1 MDKIEQLLDATEHPE
16 RYSQSELENLLRDP
30 EVKEICDLFDK
41 TKSSLTSIDTPDIE
55 TEWKNF
61 EYNHRNSTVASRFK
75 LLNLFSRNVAASI
88 AIGIASFAAVAAV
101 VGVSV
106 NYFSGRTTDS
116 TSPETETTT
125 GVIVTQPDSIA
136 TIEELTT
143 ASPQIIVFDNE
154 PLDTIISKVA
164 AYYGYSLIFNADES
178 RQLRLYFRWNQANSI
193 DEVVE
198 SLNNFEQL
206 HLTIENNAIKVD

>member
-16 RYSQSELENLLRDP
+16 RYSSAEIADLLSDP
-30 EVKEICDLFDK
+30 EVKEVFVLLDK
-41 TKSSLTSIDTPDIE
+41 TKSSLSSIDTPDVE
-55 TEWKNF
+55 AEWKAF
-61 EYNHRNSTVASRFK
+61 ELNHNKATISNRFK
-75 LLNLFSRNVAASI
+75 TLNLFSRNVAAGI

-106 NYFSGRTTDS
+106 NYFSGRATDG
-116 TSPETETTT
+116 TSPETETNI
-125 GVIVTQPDSIA
+125 GVIVSQPDSIA
-136 TIEELTT
+136 AIEEMTT
-143 ASPQIIVFDNE
+143 ASPQIIVFDNK
-154 PLDTIISKVA
+154 PLDTIISKVT
-164 AYYGYSLIFNADES
+164 AYYGYRLIFNADES

-206 HLTIENNAIKVD
+206 HLSIENDTIKVD